1 MKNSRSNW
9 SLLDMASRWMRNAL
23 ARHADEDAL
32 QASGET
38 EHIARDLNLSVAEL
52 HALCA
57 KDGGSP
63 ELLQQRL
70 AQLHLD
76 KNEIK
81 RAHPGVARDLEK
93 VCALCTTEVKC
104 SRDFDRTS
112 DPAGWTDYCPNADTL
127 QQLQQE
133 VTHKNV
139 A

>member
-1 MKNSRSNW
+1 
-9 SLLDMASRWMRNAL
+9 MRMHF
-23 ARHADEDAL
+23 R
-32 QASGET
+32 QAERPNILRAIST
-38 EHIARDLNLSVAEL
+38 CRLEL